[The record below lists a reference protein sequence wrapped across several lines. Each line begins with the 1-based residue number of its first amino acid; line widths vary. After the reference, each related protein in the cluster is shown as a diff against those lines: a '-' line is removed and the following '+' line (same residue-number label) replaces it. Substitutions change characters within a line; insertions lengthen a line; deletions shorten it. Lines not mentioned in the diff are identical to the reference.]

1 MTRAAVARWGTPA
14 ALMVGAA
21 ALGLWLLVL
30 ARTQWFYMDEFD
42 YFRSSPDPL
51 IVWLLRPHNEHTVAF
66 TKLWFDSS
74 MPIMG
79 LRHYVLYALP
89 LVATHLLVVGVI
101 YRLTWIA
108 TRARTV
114 AAATAL
120 MTAAMGAAFTTLTW
134 AGQFQY
140 TGAVAA
146 GLVVIL
152 LAFEAPT
159 RARRL
164 ALAAAIIFGTFSG
177 TAFVT
182 LALAAAVAYAFRRR
196 WLEAGIVAAVPL
208 GWLLLVRVI
217 WAPGNI
223 YAAHDLGE
231 ILRLG
236 PAFAFSVVDVAITQT
251 LGDSHFSAALL
262 VAMAIGIL
270 AVLRASLRSMTTG
283 LAGQVIGTL
292 ALATILTM
300 LALIAGRL
308 ARGSELSS
316 GGQYSYLFLVTLFPI
331 AGILLGQPA
340 QSRSSVVAI
349 VLTMAVITVMGI
361 ATISDGARSLS
372 DWRLNGARVMQ
383 AAAAQLAQGLPT
395 YPDQVPVPDTA
406 PTVSQDRLR
415 SWVASGALDPNR
427 GPTDASDQ
435 ASLNMQ
441 WRLVAGVGAL
451 GQCQSLGSGAQV
463 SVPPAASISLA
474 DVAPGTVVSVQYP
487 TSPALRRFGLSS
499 PVSALQSVADRAALL
514 SVEAGSARVCVA
526 PLLDVRRSDVEGHAH
541 HIRDSAAVR
550 PRVSPRQRLD
560 QPVSVAI
567 APS

>member
-1 MTRAAVARWGTPA
+1 VTRAAVLRWGAPA
-14 ALMVGAA
+14 ALLVGAA
-21 ALGLWLLVL
+21 AVGLWLLVL

-42 YFRSSPDPL
+42 YFRSSVDPL
-51 IVWLLRPHNEHTVAF
+51 IVWLLRPHNEHTIAF
-66 TKLWFDSS
+66 TKLWFGS
-74 MPIMG
+74 MLPILG

-89 LVATHLLVVGVI
+89 LVAAHLLAVGVV

-108 TRARTV
+108 TRAGAV
-114 AAATAL
+114 ALATAL

-152 LAFEAPT
+152 LAFEVPT
-159 RARRL
+159 RARRA
-164 ALAAAIIFGTFSG
+164 ALTVAVVFGTFSG

-182 LALAAAVAYAFRRR
+182 LALAGAVAYAFRRR
-196 WLEAGIVAAVPL
+196 RRAAAFVAAVPL

-223 YAAHDLGE
+223 YAAHDLGD

-236 PAFAFSVVDVAITQT
+236 PAFAFSVVDVAITST
-251 LGDSHFSAALL
+251 VGDSHFSAALL
-262 VAMAIGIL
+262 VAMAVGIL
-270 AVLRASLRSMTTG
+270 AVLRASLRSMTGG

-308 ARGSELSS
+308 GRGSELSS

-349 VLTMAVITVMGI
+349 VLTMAAITVMGI

-372 DWRLNGARVMQ
+372 AWRLDGERVMQ

-395 YPDQVPVPDTA
+395 YPEQVPVPDIA
-406 PTVSQDRLR
+406 PTVSQDKLR
-415 SWVASGALDPNR
+415 SWVASGALDPNG
-427 GPTDASDQ
+427 GPTEASDQ

-441 WRLVAGVGAL
+441 WRLIEGADAL
-451 GQCQSLGSGAQV
+451 GQCQSLGSGEQT

-474 DVAPGTVVSVQYP
+474 GVAPGTVISVQYP
-487 TSPALRRFGLSS
+487 TSPALRHFGLSS
-499 PVSALQSVADRAALL
+499 SASALQSVADRAALL
-514 SVEAGSARVCVA
+514 SVEAGTARVCVA
-526 PLLDVRRSDVEGHAH
+526 P
-541 HIRDSAAVR
+541 
-550 PRVSPRQRLD
+550 
-560 QPVSVAI
+560 
-567 APS
+567 